1 MKFEMICTGGPFG
14 DSCCNYDVRIEG
26 NCTVREFIESVL
38 KEKPGEWGTFEI
50 VKDMKYTLQS
60 MTDDCE
66 YKKGE
71 ITRNFKR
78 KETEE
83 KEIHIS
89 LRLPYR
95 LDMISPR
102 AAARGLSAVMPL
114 TDVPPG
120 NPEHSG

>member
-1 MKFEMICTGGPFG
+1 MTGVQTCALPI
-14 DSCCNYDVRIEG
+14 S
-26 NCTVREFIESVL
+26 VREFIESVL

-83 KEIHIS
+83 KEIEEIKANGGWS
-89 LRLPYR
+89 LMTYY
-95 LDMISPR
+95 IK
-102 AAARGLSAVMPL
+102 
-114 TDVPPG
+114 TK
-120 NPEHSG
+120 

>member
-14 DSCCNYDVRIEG
+14 DSCCNYDVKIEG

-50 VKDMKYTLQS
+50 VKDMQYTCQS
-60 MTDDCE
+60 GVDDCE

-78 KETEE
+78 KETDCQVWC
-83 KEIHIS
+83 
-89 LRLPYR
+89 LRSKR
-95 LDMISPR
+95 KTK
-102 AAARGLSAVMPL
+102 GLAKWFCGCVCYFCINL
-114 TDVPPG
+114 KQAEVI
-120 NPEHSG
+120 

>member
-1 MKFEMICTGGPFG
+1 MGNHDNRLIKFTACTFQQPQYIRAGMAVKI
-14 DSCCNYDVRIEG
+14 SCRHCSISTTQKKPRKA
-26 NCTVREFIESVL
+26 CLESVL

-83 KEIHIS
+83 KEIEEIKANGGWS
-89 LRLPYR
+89 LMTYY
-95 LDMISPR
+95 IK
-102 AAARGLSAVMPL
+102 
-114 TDVPPG
+114 TK
-120 NPEHSG
+120 

>member
-60 MTDDCE
+60 MT
-66 YKKGE
+66 KGP
-71 ITRNFKR
+71 R
-78 KETEE
+78 
-83 KEIHIS
+83 
-89 LRLPYR
+89 
-95 LDMISPR
+95 R
-102 AAARGLSAVMPL
+102 AAGFPGLL
-114 TDVPPG
+114 LCCT
-120 NPEHSG
+120 N

>member
-83 KEIHIS
+83 KEIEEIMANGGWS
-89 LRLPYR
+89 LRTYY
-95 LDMISPR
+95 IK
-102 AAARGLSAVMPL
+102 
-114 TDVPPG
+114 TK
-120 NPEHSG
+120 